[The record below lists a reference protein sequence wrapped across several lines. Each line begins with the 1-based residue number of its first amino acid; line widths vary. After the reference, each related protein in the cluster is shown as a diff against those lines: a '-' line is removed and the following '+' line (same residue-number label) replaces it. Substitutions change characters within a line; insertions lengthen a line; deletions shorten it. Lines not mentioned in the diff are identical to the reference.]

1 MHTILLLNNLKKL
14 KYFILQHHV
23 DPAIGVYIIDRYTFY
38 ALKFLENVKLK
49 SRISMKSFVSY
60 LIFCTY
66 YVVYLK
72 HFIIFLL
79 VHTAQNSIFYACMN
93 IIYK

>member
-1 MHTILLLNNLKKL
+1 MNVILCFLMFHKIIVYHN
-14 KYFILQHHV
+14 FFFFTVFQHHV

-60 LIFCTY
+60 HCFIC
-66 YVVYLK
+66 
-72 HFIIFLL
+72 IIF
-79 VHTAQNSIFYACMN
+79 
-93 IIYK
+93 